1 MLLFAKK
8 MPWFGLISKANIFT
22 IFQLVVILML
32 VDVER
37 NETNQWLLIKTVH
50 VNVEALG
57 LCFKRIIYF
66 MLSNR

>member
-1 MLLFAKK
+1 LLLFAKK

-37 NETNQWLLIKTVH
+37 NETNQWLLIKTV
-50 VNVEALG
+50 NVEAFG